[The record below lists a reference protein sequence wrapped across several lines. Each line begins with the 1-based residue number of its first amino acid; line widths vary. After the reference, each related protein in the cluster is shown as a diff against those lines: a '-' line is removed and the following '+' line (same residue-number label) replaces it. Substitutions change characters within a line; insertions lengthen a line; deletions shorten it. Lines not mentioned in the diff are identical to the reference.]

1 MKKLLFVLLIA
12 LVASTVVQT
21 EDKELDGFFDLI
33 AKFVASLVGKNKAL
47 YNMLKSLG
55 VWDRIVNLVKQR
67 NIQIAFNVCSGYTGE
82 NNACGDMIN
91 SMGTLA

>member
-1 MKKLLFVLLIA
+1 MKKLLFALLIA

-21 EDKELDGFFDLI
+21 EEKELDGIFEYI
-33 AKFVASLVGKNKAL
+33 ASLVGKL
-47 YNMLKSLG
+47 RDIYNMLVSNG
-55 VWDRIVNLVKQR
+55 VWDRIVKLVKQR

>member
-1 MKKLLFVLLIA
+1 MKKLLFALLIA
-12 LVASTVVQT
+12 LVVSTVVQT
-21 EDKELDGFFDLI
+21 EDKELEGIFEFI
-33 AKFVASLVGKNKAL
+33 ASLVGKNKAL

-82 NNACGDMIN
+82 YNACGDMIN

>member
-1 MKKLLFVLLIA
+1 MKKLLFALLIA

-21 EDKELDGFFDLI
+21 EDKELEGIFEFI
-33 AKFVASLVGKNKAL
+33 ASLVGKNKAL